1 MPAKGKVEHESMSRI
16 PVAYL
21 ILGWENNRKTL
32 IDFYRN
38 AKRSVD
44 VVTDSIQ
51 ETVSSKIDWQWK
63 EISDAR
69 RRGVRF
75 RTITDIKKDNLHDC
89 KKHMTRIDELRHLS
103 GIGVVFGVSDI
114 EFAAMVPSSAPRE
127 ETERIQFIHSDSE
140 NVVKFEQLIFEALW
154 KRAVPAQSRINELN
168 GNNVETSTVQTAKA
182 AIDRIYLCK
191 DCNKMFVFQEEV
203 DDHKKTTDHK
213 NFQEYPIV

>member
-1 MPAKGKVEHESMSRI
+1 MPAKGKMEHESMSRI
-16 PVAYL
+16 LVAYL
-21 ILGWENNRKTL
+21 VFGWENNRKTL

-38 AKRSVD
+38 AKSSVD
-44 VVTDSIQ
+44 VVTDAIQ
-51 ETVSSKIDWQWK
+51 ETVSSKIGWQWK

-75 RTITDIKKDNLHDC
+75 RTITDLTKDNLQDC
-89 KKHMTRIDELRHLS
+89 KKHMTLIDELRHLS

-114 EFAAMVPSSAPRE
+114 EFAAMMPSSAPRE

-182 AIDRIYLCK
+182 TIDRIYVCN

-203 DDHKKTTDHK
+203 DEHKKTTDHK